1 MQISLDLPQR
11 RILTVSDLTS
21 LIKSDLEESF
31 YDIWIEGEISN
42 LRIPASGHSY
52 LTLKDEASQIKAVL
66 FRSSARNIKFE
77 LKDGIHIICH
87 GRLTVYEPRGEY
99 QIVIDLVEP
108 QGIGALQLAF
118 EQLKEKLAKEGLFD
132 PERKRPIPL
141 LPRKIGIIT
150 SSTGAAIRDMLNIIN
165 RRFANVHIIINPVPV
180 QGEGAGAEI
189 ARAIAEM
196 NEFEDIDVLII
207 GRGGGSLEDLWAF
220 NEEIVA
226 RAIYNSRIPVISA
239 VGHEVD
245 FTISDFVADLRAPTP
260 SAAAE
265 LVVKNKIDLMENLS
279 HLSSRLK
286 NGIKTLFDTKRST
299 LREEIRAMKD
309 PATRI
314 NEYIQ
319 RIDDL
324 SIRLSG
330 GISRYLD
337 GLKKQAEAA
346 AGKLNALSPLAILSR
361 GYSIT
366 MRIPD
371 MKIIKEAEEVK
382 EGDEVNLRLHKGS
395 LICVVS
401 KRKNNV
407 A

>member
-1 MQISLDLPQR
+1 MQMPLDLPER

-21 LIKSDLEESF
+21 LIKSALEESF
-31 YDIWIEGEISN
+31 YDIWMEGEISN
-42 LRIPASGHSY
+42 LRIPTSGHIY
-52 LTLKDEASQIKAVL
+52 LTLKDKASQIRAIIFK
-66 FRSSARNIKFE
+66 SSARNIKFE

-87 GRLTVYEPRGEY
+87 GRVTVYDVRGEY
-99 QIVIDLVEP
+99 QIVIDTVEP

-118 EQLKEKLAKEGLFD
+118 EQLKEKLFKEGLFD
-132 PERKRPIPL
+132 AKRKRPIPL

-150 SSTGAAIRDMLNIIN
+150 SSTGAAIRDILNIIN

-180 QGEGAGAEI
+180 QGEGAGIEI
-189 ARAIAEM
+189 ARAIEEM
-196 NEFEDIDVLII
+196 NEFEDIDVLIV

-220 NEEIVA
+220 NEEVVA

-239 VGHEVD
+239 VGHEID

-265 LVVKNKIDLMENLS
+265 LVVKNKQDLMDSLR
-279 HLSSRLK
+279 HVFSRLK
-286 NGIKTLFDTKRST
+286 NGIKTLFDAKRSA

-324 SIRLSG
+324 SIRLTG
-330 GISRYLD
+330 GINRYLD
-337 GLKKQAEAA
+337 GLKKRIVAE

-361 GYSIT
+361 GYSIA
-366 MRIPD
+366 MKLPE
-371 MKIIKEAEEVK
+371 MKIIKDANDVQK
-382 EGDEVNLRLHKGS
+382 GDEVNIRLHKGN
-395 LICVVS
+395 LICIVS
-401 KRKNNV
+401 KRNP
-407 A
+407 

>member
-1 MQISLDLPQR
+1 MQMLLDIPERHL
-11 RILTVSDLTS
+11 LTVSQLTD
-21 LIKSDLEESF
+21 LIKTSLEESF
-31 YDIWIEGEISN
+31 YDIWMEGEISN
-42 LRIPASGHSY
+42 LRIPTSGHIY
-52 LTLKDEASQIKAVL
+52 LTLKDKASQIRAIIFK
-66 FRSSARNIKFE
+66 SSARNIKFE

-87 GRLTVYEPRGEY
+87 GRITVYDPRGEY
-99 QIVIDLVEP
+99 QIVIDTVEP

-118 EQLKEKLAKEGLFD
+118 EQLKEKLLKEGLFD
-132 PERKRPIPL
+132 AKRKRPIPL

-150 SSTGAAIRDMLNIIN
+150 SPTGAAIRDMLNIIN

-189 ARAIAEM
+189 ARAIEEM
-196 NEFEDIDVLII
+196 NEFEDIDVLIV

-220 NEEIVA
+220 NEEVVA
-226 RAIYNSRIPVISA
+226 RAIYTSRIPVISA
-239 VGHEVD
+239 VGHEID

-265 LVVKNKIDLMENLS
+265 LVVKNKQDIIDNLC
-279 HLSSRLK
+279 HIFLRLK
-286 NGIKTLFDTKRST
+286 NGTKAIFDSKIAF
-299 LREEIRAMKD
+299 LREQIRAIKD
-309 PATRI
+309 PAARV

-330 GISRYLD
+330 GIGRYLD

-346 AGKLNALSPLAILSR
+346 AGKLNALSPLATLSR
-361 GYSIT
+361 GYSIA
-366 MRIPD
+366 
-371 MKIIKEAEEVK
+371 MKLPEMQIIKDAKEVQK
-382 EGDEVNLRLHKGS
+382 GDEINIRLHKGN

-401 KRKNNV
+401 KSKP
-407 A
+407 

>member
-1 MQISLDLPQR
+1 MQMLLDIPERHL
-11 RILTVSDLTS
+11 LTVSQLTD
-21 LIKSDLEESF
+21 LIKTSLEESF
-31 YDIWIEGEISN
+31 YDIWMEGEISN
-42 LRIPASGHSY
+42 LRIPTSGHIY
-52 LTLKDEASQIKAVL
+52 LTLKDKASQIRAIIFK
-66 FRSSARNIKFE
+66 SSARNIKFE

-87 GRLTVYEPRGEY
+87 GRITVYDPRGEY
-99 QIVIDLVEP
+99 QIVIDTVEP

-118 EQLKEKLAKEGLFD
+118 EQLKEKLLKEGLFD
-132 PERKRPIPL
+132 AKRKRPIPL

-150 SSTGAAIRDMLNIIN
+150 SPTGAAIRDMLNIIN

-189 ARAIAEM
+189 ARAIEEM
-196 NEFEDIDVLII
+196 NEFEDIDVLIV

-220 NEEIVA
+220 NEEVVA
-226 RAIYNSRIPVISA
+226 RAIYTSRIPVISA
-239 VGHEVD
+239 VGHEID

-265 LVVKNKIDLMENLS
+265 LVVKNKQDIIDNLC
-279 HLSSRLK
+279 HIFLRLK
-286 NGIKTLFDTKRST
+286 NGTKAIFDSKMAF
-299 LREEIRAMKD
+299 LREQIRAIKD
-309 PATRI
+309 PAARV

-330 GISRYLD
+330 GIGRYLD

-346 AGKLNALSPLAILSR
+346 AGKLNALSPLATLSR
-361 GYSIT
+361 GYSIA
-366 MRIPD
+366 
-371 MKIIKEAEEVK
+371 MKLPEMQIIKDAKEVQK
-382 EGDEVNLRLHKGS
+382 GDEINIRLHKGN

-401 KRKNNV
+401 KSKP
-407 A
+407 

>member
-1 MQISLDLPQR
+1 MQMLLDIPERHL
-11 RILTVSDLTS
+11 LTVSQLTD
-21 LIKSDLEESF
+21 LIKTSLEESF
-31 YDIWIEGEISN
+31 YDIWMEGEISN
-42 LRIPASGHSY
+42 LRIPTSGHVY
-52 LTLKDEASQIKAVL
+52 LTLKDKASQIRAIIFK
-66 FRSSARNIKFE
+66 SSARNIKFE

-87 GRLTVYEPRGEY
+87 GRITVYDLRGEY
-99 QIVIDLVEP
+99 QIVIDTAEP

-118 EQLKEKLAKEGLFD
+118 EQLKEKLLKEGLFD
-132 PERKRPIPL
+132 AKRKRPIPL

-150 SSTGAAIRDMLNIIN
+150 SPTGAAIRDMLNIIN

-189 ARAIAEM
+189 SKAIAEM
-196 NEFEDIDVLII
+196 NEFEDIDVLIV

-220 NEEIVA
+220 NEEVVA
-226 RAIYNSRIPVISA
+226 RAIYNSKIPVISA
-239 VGHEVD
+239 VGHEID
-245 FTISDFVADLRAPTP
+245 FTIADFVADLRAPTP

-265 LVVKNKIDLMENLS
+265 LVVKNKIDLMESLS
-279 HLSSRLK
+279 HLFSRLK
-286 NGIKTLFDTKRST
+286 NGIKTLFDAKRSA

-324 SIRLSG
+324 SIRLTGS
-330 GISRYLD
+330 INRYLD
-337 GLKKQAEAA
+337 GLKKRIGAE

-361 GYSIT
+361 GYSIA
-366 MRIPD
+366 
-371 MKIIKEAEEVK
+371 MKLPEMQIIKDVKEVQ
-382 EGDEVNLRLHKGS
+382 EGDEVNIRLHKGN

-401 KRKNNV
+401 KRNP
-407 A
+407 

>member
-66 FRSSARNIKFE
+66 FKSSARNIKFE

-108 QGIGALQLAF
+108 RGIGALQLAF

-141 LPRKIGIIT
+141 LPGKIGIIT
-150 SSTGAAIRDMLNIIN
+150 SLTGAAIRDMLNIIN

-189 ARAIAEM
+189 AKAIAEM
-196 NEFEDIDVLII
+196 NEFKDIDVLIV

-220 NEEIVA
+220 NEEVVA

-239 VGHEVD
+239 VGHEID
-245 FTISDFVADLRAPTP
+245 FTIADFVADLRAPTP

-265 LVVKNKIDLMENLS
+265 LVVKNKIDLMESMS

-286 NGIKTLFDTKRST
+286 NGIKTLFDAKRSA

-330 GISRYLD
+330 RISRYLD

-346 AGKLNALSPLAILSR
+346 AGKLNALSPLATLSR
-361 GYSIT
+361 GYSIA
-366 MRIPD
+366 MKIPD
-371 MKIIKEAEEVK
+371 MKIIKEAGEVK
-382 EGDEVNLRLHKGS
+382 EGDEVNIRLNKGS

-401 KRKNNV
+401 KRTP
-407 A
+407 

>member
-1 MQISLDLPQR
+1 MQMLLDIPERHL
-11 RILTVSDLTS
+11 LTVSQLTD
-21 LIKSDLEESF
+21 LIKTSLEESF
-31 YDIWIEGEISN
+31 YDIWMEGEISN
-42 LRIPASGHSY
+42 LRIPTSGHIY
-52 LTLKDEASQIKAVL
+52 LTLKDKASQIRAIIFK
-66 FRSSARNIKFE
+66 SSARNIKFE

-87 GRLTVYEPRGEY
+87 GRITVYDPRGEY
-99 QIVIDLVEP
+99 QIVIDTVEP

-118 EQLKEKLAKEGLFD
+118 EQLKEKLLKEGLFD
-132 PERKRPIPL
+132 AKRKRPIPL

-150 SSTGAAIRDMLNIIN
+150 SPTGAAIRDMLNIIN

-189 ARAIAEM
+189 ARAIEEM
-196 NEFEDIDVLII
+196 NEFEDIDVLIV

-220 NEEIVA
+220 NEEVVA
-226 RAIYNSRIPVISA
+226 RAIYTSRIPVISA
-239 VGHEVD
+239 VGHEID

-265 LVVKNKIDLMENLS
+265 LVVKNKQDIIDNLC
-279 HLSSRLK
+279 HIFLRLK
-286 NGIKTLFDTKRST
+286 NGTKAIFDSKMAF
-299 LREEIRAMKD
+299 LREQIRAIKV
-309 PATRI
+309 PAARV

-330 GISRYLD
+330 GIGRYLD

-346 AGKLNALSPLAILSR
+346 AGKLNALSPLATLSR
-361 GYSIT
+361 GYSIA
-366 MRIPD
+366 
-371 MKIIKEAEEVK
+371 MKLPEMQIIKDAKEVQK
-382 EGDEVNLRLHKGS
+382 GDEINIRLHKGN

-401 KRKNNV
+401 KSKP
-407 A
+407 

>member
-1 MQISLDLPQR
+1 MQISLDLPER

-66 FRSSARNIKFE
+66 FKSSARNIKFE

-108 QGIGALQLAF
+108 RGIGALQLAF

-141 LPRKIGIIT
+141 LPGKIGIIT
-150 SSTGAAIRDMLNIIN
+150 SPTGAAIRDMLNIIN

-180 QGEGAGAEI
+180 QGEGAGIEI
-189 ARAIAEM
+189 ARAIEEM

-239 VGHEVD
+239 VGHEID

-265 LVVKNKIDLMENLS
+265 LVVKNKQDIIDNLY
-279 HLSSRLK
+279 HIFLRLK
-286 NGIKTLFDTKRST
+286 NGIKAIFDAKRSA

-337 GLKKQAEAA
+337 GLKKQAEAV
-346 AGKLNALSPLAILSR
+346 AGKLNALSPIAILSR
-361 GYSIT
+361 GYSIA
-366 MRIPD
+366 
-371 MKIIKEAEEVK
+371 MKLPEMQIIKDAKEVQK
-382 EGDEVNLRLHKGS
+382 GDEINIRLHKGEV
-395 LICVVS
+395 ICVVS
-401 KRKNNV
+401 KRNP
-407 A
+407 

>member
-1 MQISLDLPQR
+1 MQMPLDLPER
-11 RILTVSDLTS
+11 RILSVSDLTS

-31 YDIWIEGEISN
+31 YDIWMEGEISN
-42 LRIPASGHSY
+42 LRIPTSGHIY
-52 LTLKDEASQIKAVL
+52 LTLKDKASQIRAVL
-66 FRSSARNIKFE
+66 FKSSARNIRFE

-87 GRLTVYEPRGEY
+87 GRITVYEPRGEY
-99 QIVIDLVEP
+99 QIVIDTVEP

-118 EQLKEKLAKEGLFD
+118 EQLKEKLFKEGLFD
-132 PERKRPIPL
+132 AKRKRPIPL

-150 SSTGAAIRDMLNIIN
+150 SPTGAAIMDMLNVIN
-165 RRFANVHIIINPVPV
+165 RRFANVHIIIIPVPV
-180 QGEGAGAEI
+180 QGEGAGIEI
-189 ARAIAEM
+189 ARAIEEM
-196 NEFEDIDVLII
+196 NGFEDIDVLIV

-226 RAIYNSRIPVISA
+226 RSIYNSRIPVISA
-239 VGHEVD
+239 VGHEID

-265 LVVKNKIDLMENLS
+265 LVVKNKTDLMESLS
-279 HLSSRLK
+279 HLFSRLK
-286 NGIKTLFDTKRST
+286 NGIKTLFDTKRSA

-324 SIRLSG
+324 SIRLTGS
-330 GISRYLD
+330 INRYLD
-337 GLKKQAEAA
+337 GLKKRIGAE

-361 GYSIT
+361 GYSIA
-366 MRIPD
+366 MKPPD
-371 MKIIKEAEEVK
+371 MKIIKDVK
-382 EGDEVNLRLHKGS
+382 EVQKGDEINIRLYKGN
-395 LICVVS
+395 LICVIS
-401 KRKNNV
+401 KRNP
-407 A
+407 

>member
-1 MQISLDLPQR
+1 MQMLLDIPERHL
-11 RILTVSDLTS
+11 LTVSQLTD
-21 LIKSDLEESF
+21 LIKTSLEESF
-31 YDIWIEGEISN
+31 YDIWMEGEISN
-42 LRIPASGHSY
+42 LRIPTSGHIY
-52 LTLKDEASQIKAVL
+52 LTLKDKASQIRAIIFK
-66 FRSSARNIKFE
+66 SSARNIKFE

-87 GRLTVYEPRGEY
+87 GRITVYDPRGEY
-99 QIVIDLVEP
+99 QIVIDTVEP

-118 EQLKEKLAKEGLFD
+118 EQLKEKLLKEGLFD
-132 PERKRPIPL
+132 AKRKRPIPL

-150 SSTGAAIRDMLNIIN
+150 SPTGAAIRDMLNIIN

-189 ARAIAEM
+189 SKAIAEM
-196 NEFEDIDVLII
+196 NEFEDIDVLIV

-220 NEEIVA
+220 NEEVVA
-226 RAIYNSRIPVISA
+226 RAIYNSKIPVISA
-239 VGHEVD
+239 VGHEID
-245 FTISDFVADLRAPTP
+245 FTIADFVADLRAPTP

-265 LVVKNKIDLMENLS
+265 LVVKNKIDLMESLS
-279 HLSSRLK
+279 YLFSRLK
-286 NGIKTLFDTKRST
+286 NGIKTLFDAKRSA

-324 SIRLSG
+324 SIRLTGS
-330 GISRYLD
+330 INRYLD
-337 GLKKQAEAA
+337 GLKKRIGAE

-361 GYSIT
+361 GYSIA
-366 MRIPD
+366 
-371 MKIIKEAEEVK
+371 MKLPEMQIIKDVKEVQ
-382 EGDEVNLRLHKGS
+382 EGDEVNIRLHKGN

-401 KRKNNV
+401 KRNP
-407 A
+407 

>member
-1 MQISLDLPQR
+1 MQMPLDLPER

-21 LIKSDLEESF
+21 LIKSALEESF
-31 YDIWIEGEISN
+31 YDIWMEGEISN
-42 LRIPASGHSY
+42 LRIPTSGHIY
-52 LTLKDEASQIKAVL
+52 LTLKDKASQIRTIIFK
-66 FRSSARNIKFE
+66 SSARNIKFE

-87 GRLTVYEPRGEY
+87 GRVTVYDVRGEY
-99 QIVIDLVEP
+99 QIVIDTVEP

-118 EQLKEKLAKEGLFD
+118 EQLKEKLFKEGLFD
-132 PERKRPIPL
+132 AKRKRPIPL

-150 SSTGAAIRDMLNIIN
+150 SSTGAAIRDILNIIN

-180 QGEGAGAEI
+180 QGEGAGIEI
-189 ARAIAEM
+189 ARAIEEM
-196 NEFEDIDVLII
+196 NEFEDIDVLIV

-220 NEEIVA
+220 NEEVVA

-239 VGHEVD
+239 VGHEID

-265 LVVKNKIDLMENLS
+265 LVVKNKQDLMDSLR
-279 HLSSRLK
+279 HVFSRLK
-286 NGIKTLFDTKRST
+286 NGIKTLFDAKRSA

-324 SIRLSG
+324 SIRLTG
-330 GISRYLD
+330 GINRYLD
-337 GLKKQAEAA
+337 GLKKRIVAE

-361 GYSIT
+361 GYSIA
-366 MRIPD
+366 MKLPE
-371 MKIIKEAEEVK
+371 MKIIKDANDVQK
-382 EGDEVNLRLHKGS
+382 GDEVNIRLHKGN
-395 LICVVS
+395 LICIVS
-401 KRKNNV
+401 KRNP
-407 A
+407 

>member
-1 MQISLDLPQR
+1 MQISLDLPER
-11 RILTVSDLTS
+11 RVLTVSDLTS
-21 LIKSDLEESF
+21 RIKSDLEESF

-52 LTLKDEASQIKAVL
+52 LTLKDEASQIRAVI

-77 LKDGIHIICH
+77 LKDGMHIICH

-108 QGIGALQLAF
+108 QGIGALQFAF

-141 LPRKIGIIT
+141 LPRKIGIVT

-196 NEFEDIDVLII
+196 NEFEDIDVLIV

-239 VGHEVD
+239 VGHEID
-245 FTISDFVADLRAPTP
+245 FTIADFVADLRAPTP

-265 LVVKNKIDLMENLS
+265 LVVKNKIDLMEGLS
-279 HLSSRLK
+279 HLFSRLK
-286 NGIKTLFDTKRST
+286 NGIKTLFDTKQSA

-330 GISRYLD
+330 GIGRYLD
-337 GLKKQAEAA
+337 GLKKLTEAA

-361 GYSIT
+361 GYSIA
-366 MRIPD
+366 MKIPD

-382 EGDEVNLRLHKGS
+382 EGDEVNIRLHKGS

-401 KRKNNV
+401 KNKT
-407 A
+407 